1 MKRLEMMNDIASDLV
16 ASLMRNKMNMF
27 IVVTAVSGK
36 KIDLRVMIRLLL
48 LRVRRCVD
56 S

>member
-1 MKRLEMMNDIASDLV
+1 MEMMNDIASDLV